1 MGRPSAPTRVASAPR
16 NFEDSPTHWNE
27 PSSFCS
33 FSVSHKDHAVL
44 PIQVLDASGRVLFP
58 FLNPRSRVKMTISRK
73 SSRGSQ
79 SLLASGSSCYKFP
92 FRFVVKSE
100 MPSMLL
106 QHFDLWGGDHLP
118 LFFFIRHS
126 SMFVEQS
133 WHLRLNREISS
144 ARRSHQ
150 YFFCAQ
156 YCHGCYL
163 QQPPAVAG
171 RTSCFLF
178 QPAVVHPT
186 AEIDLQ
192 LPAGK
197 LPSSLSFQTS
207 FRGRPPTVRFIT
219 MCSNGNW

>member
-1 MGRPSAPTRVASAPR
+1 VSKGQLAWHPRRCAASIVR
-16 NFEDSPTHWNE
+16 LDE
-27 PSSFCS
+27 PSSQRNSMTYTPSETGMVGLADSARILRVVFPNYQDLQPC
-33 FSVSHKDHAVL
+33 HAT
-44 PIQVLDASGRVLFP
+44 
-58 FLNPRSRVKMTISRK
+58 LNPRSRVKMTISRK

-79 SLLASGSSCYKFP
+79 SLPASGSSCYKFP

-144 ARRSHQ
+144 DRRSHQ

-171 RTSCFLF
+171 RNSCFLF

-186 AEIDLQ
+186 EKSICNFPQESCLQ
-192 LPAGK
+192 
-197 LPSSLSFQTS
+197 
-207 FRGRPPTVRFIT
+207 V
-219 MCSNGNW
+219 